1 MQDNIENNDI
11 DFVIEI
17 KAISSLS
24 KENGGIDIQVHFH
37 TVENIPKIYE
47 GYKRLFYTIAEKN
60 CAIVNYTHPQK
71 NNFRNITGIQIPWR
85 FNIVLSQYM
94 REMGGNI
101 ENRQIFLELV
111 GDCFK
116 KLRDEEEGNII
127 KRKELID
134 YWFNEEKDFFNFDTG
149 LNINQSKLFSCF
161 LFVEKG
167 IGLDL
172 YELIDLEEVIS
183 SRPGDPGLLKWR
195 ATLYID
201 KGEYLLGKRDILE
214 VLNFQPDAEAQ
225 TYLGLAYYNLNYPDS
240 ALMSLNKAIELDVNY
255 LPAYFYAGSFCLQEG
270 EYDLALKYINL
281 VLRLDP
287 KNPTALFYKGI
298 ALVEKKN
305 FDVGCSCLNKAFYL
319 GLDDAG
325 DYLKEYCYEVED

>member
-1 MQDNIENNDI
+1 MRKVFLGIAFFVFCSNVVWAQNPKWKALEVEADTLLNNQDFQGALKLYTKIING
-11 DFVIEI
+11 
-17 KAISSLS
+17 S
-24 KENGGIDIQVHFH
+24 KPKNQS
-37 TVENIPKIYE
+37 VETL
-47 GYKRLFYTIAEKN
+47 YKR
-60 CAIVNYTHPQK
+60 AICYYSLGDFENALK
-71 NNFRNITGIQIPWR
+71 DLNIFIPA
-85 FNIVLSQYM
+85 FPGSSQAHLLRAFVY
-94 REMGGNI
+94 RE
-101 ENRQIFLELV
+101 V
-111 GDCFK
+111 GDT
-116 KLRDEEEGNII
+116 EH
-127 KRKELID
+127 
-134 YWFNEEKDFFNFDTG
+134 
-149 LNINQSKLFSCF
+149 Q
-161 LFVEKG
+161 
-167 IGLDL
+167 
-172 YELIDLEEVIS
+172 LIDLEEVIS

-225 TYLGLAYYNLNYPDS
+225 TYLGLAYYNLNHPDS